1 MSTASDASNPNQGT
15 ASGHHETGEAHSTI
29 GGYLTGFGLS
39 VVLTVI
45 PFWLVMEGVLD
56 KSATLWIAVI
66 FAVVQIVV
74 HLKYFLHLTMTNDE
88 GKANTLTFLFT
99 ALIIVL
105 VVGLSVWIIYASN
118 AMMMH

>member
-1 MSTASDASNPNQGT
+1 MIHTESPT
-15 ASGHHETGEAHSTI
+15 TI
-29 GGYLTGFGLS
+29 TMIS
-39 VVLTVI
+39 AVNRKVRVL
-45 PFWLVMEGVLD
+45 
-56 KSATLWIAVI
+56 A

-74 HLKYFLHLTMTNDE
+74 HLKYFLHLTMTDEE

-99 ALIIVL
+99 ALIIVM